1 MYRHPA
7 IRECCII
14 AAPDARKG
22 ETVKAVVALKPGMQA
37 SAEDLMAW
45 ARGEMAAYKVP
56 RKVAFVDALPRTA
69 SGKLM
74 WRALQ
79 ETEFVSASSPD

>member
-14 AAPDARKG
+14 AAPDARRG
-22 ETVKAVVALKPGMQA
+22 ETVKAVVALKPDFAGRVTGD
-37 SAEDLMAW
+37 EILTW
-45 ARGEMAAYKVP
+45 AHGQMAAYKAP
-56 RKVAFVDALPRTA
+56 RLIEFCEALPRTA

-79 ETEFVSASSPD
+79 EKEFA